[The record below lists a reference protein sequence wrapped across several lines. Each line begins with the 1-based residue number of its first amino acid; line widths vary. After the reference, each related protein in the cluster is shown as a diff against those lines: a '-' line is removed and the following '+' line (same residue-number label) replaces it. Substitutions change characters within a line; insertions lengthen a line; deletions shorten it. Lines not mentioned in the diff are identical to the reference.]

1 MNVIIFSLTIIAAYG
16 IILYAYK
23 AYQRADKAENT
34 EETHDKIHERMEEIK
49 ETEENYA
56 EVVQFKKSH
65 KGNIEKKQDTIDKFT
80 TKE

>member
-1 MNVIIFSLTIIAAYG
+1 MNIIILCLTILAGYG

-23 AYQRADKAENT
+23 AYLRADKEENT
-34 EETHDKIHERMEEIK
+34 EDAQEKIHERMEEIK

-56 EVVQFKKSH
+56 EVVQFKKTH
-65 KGNIEKKQDTIDKFT
+65 KGNIEKKEKTINEFT